1 MSNPT
6 DPAAPELVDAAPN
19 AAGNAA
25 FNERAAREAAAQH
38 DREVREAYDK
48 GRRDEKASRRSHPF
62 LAMAG
67 WILAAVGAVV
77 LAISAYNG
85 SFSRGGQ
92 VVDQN
97 LAVAADRATPV
108 VQDAANQAG
117 AAVDSAGH
125 RIANQASTAVSDALH
140 PAPAPGATVT
150 RSATTTT
157 TPAAPATAG
166 PAANS
171 R

>member
-1 MSNPT
+1 MST
-6 DPAAPELVDAAPN
+6 TSDPAAPILVDAAPN

-25 FNERAAREAAAQH
+25 YDERVLRDAAARHE
-38 DREVREAYDK
+38 REVQEAYDK

-77 LAISAYNG
+77 LAVSAYNG

-97 LAVAADRATPV
+97 LATAADRATPV

-140 PAPAPGATVT
+140 PAPAPGTTVT
-150 RSATTTT
+150 RSTTATTAPT
-157 TPAAPATAG
+157 TPAPAAAP
-166 PAANS
+166 ANS